1 MTVKYG
7 WGLEPHDTWGKYGV
21 QTGGQAPGQRLLQPR
36 ELGALLGPPLPG
48 FRAGQGWGC
57 ELEQTLGG
65 GYSSTPAPAQNHGTM
80 ANII

>member
-7 WGLEPHDTWGKYGV
+7 WGLEPHDTQGKHGV

-48 FRAGQGWGC
+48 FREGAGWGC
-57 ELEQTLGG
+57 ELEQTLG